1 MWHGDH
7 RFLISNL
14 ILKDFRV
21 RYRNMSLGMMWSLLN
36 PLVMLGVYIFV
47 FTYIFQSS
55 IPHYPVF
62 LLCGTLPFNFF
73 TLCWGAGTNSLLE
86 NANLIKRVAVPREI
100 VPLASVLS
108 NCLHLGIQITLLIV
122 FVIGSGL
129 SLNPYW
135 LLLPLIWGLEL
146 VFIYGAVLFTSS
158 LNVLIRDTRYVVDSA
173 NLVLFWLVP
182 VIYPFSSVPV
192 RFWSLYQYNP
202 VAALV
207 MAMRDI
213 VLEGHAPAA
222 TLLTKLALVSLI
234 SLVVGLFTFRR
245 LQRRFYDFL

>member
-122 FVIGSGL
+122 FVVAGVVLQLLGQFDPEFTGYMNEVMAL
-129 SLNPYW
+129 YRGVFQTTNPW
-135 LLLPLIWGLEL
+135 T
-146 VFIYGAVLFTSS
+146 F
-158 LNVLIRDTRYVVDSA
+158 VVDGTS
-173 NLVLFWLVP
+173 P
-182 VIYPFSSVPV
+182 
-192 RFWSLYQYNP
+192 
-202 VAALV
+202 
-207 MAMRDI
+207 
-213 VLEGHAPAA
+213 GCPAA
-222 TLLTKLALVSLI
+222 GGVEMRLGDGRLVYATIQHGPHIHILCRKCGHVIEGDESLLVTFAANGGHDPESVLRARALLS
-234 SLVVGLFTFRR
+234 GEGE
-245 LQRRFYDFL
+245 DAGA